1 MTIRKFIQPV
11 SLAFT
16 LGLIA
21 LGFSGAQAREI
32 GPYPHSRVTLVTDA
46 KPGDRDDLLLRDFA
60 KFLGSA
66 MGLTFEVKNMVGAGG
81 ATAMAYVAK
90 APPDGS
96 VFYATTPTYIQ
107 TSIMSKPEIGYD
119 ALEPIANVF
128 QDPEVIFTR
137 ADSPSKTL
145 KEAFEQA
152 RKDSGKSK
160 WGAGASPL
168 ERGALEQIARKENLK
183 VTVVPNTDRANIMAN
198 VLKGTFEIGIG
209 EVHELEALL
218 QAGKIRI
225 LATLTH
231 NRLPFLPNV
240 PTTQEQ
246 GVNVIVRK
254 FRGLAGPRGI
264 PSSAIIRI
272 ESGLTHVLETE
283 AYRSAYS
290 KSSLLPAYMIRA
302 ELNNFIADFASELIV
317 SMKELGL
324 IKK

>member
-1 MTIRKFIQPV
+1 MIIRKFIQPL
-11 SLAFT
+11 SLAFV
-16 LGLIA
+16 LCLA
-21 LGFSGAQAREI
+21 AVGFSDAQARII

-66 MGLTFEVKNMVGAGG
+66 MGVSFEVENMGG

-107 TSIMSKPEIGYD
+107 TSIMSKPAIGYD

-137 ADSPSKTL
+137 ADSPLRSL
-145 KEAFEQA
+145 KEAFDQA
-152 RKDSGKSK
+152 RKNSGKSK
-160 WGAGASPL
+160 WGAGTSPL

-183 VTVVPNTDRANIMAN
+183 VTVVPNTDRANIMTN
-198 VLKGTFEIGIG
+198 VLKGTFDIGVG
-209 EVHELEALL
+209 EVHEVEALL

-231 NRLPFLPNV
+231 NRLPFLPDV
-240 PTTQEQ
+240 PTTHEQ
-246 GVNVIVRK
+246 GVNVIIRK

-264 PSSAIIRI
+264 PSSAIVRI

-283 AYRSAYS
+283 PYRSAYS
-290 KSSLLPAYMIRA
+290 KSGLLPAYMIRA
-302 ELNNFIADFASELIV
+302 ELNNFIADFASELTV
-317 SMKELGL
+317 TMKEIGL

>member
-1 MTIRKFIQPV
+1 MTIRKFIQPL
-11 SLAFT
+11 SLAFA
-16 LGLIA
+16 LGLA
-21 LGFSGAQAREI
+21 AVGLSDAQARII

-66 MGLTFEVKNMVGAGG
+66 MGVSFEVENMGG

-107 TSIMSKPEIGYD
+107 TSITSKPEIGYD

-152 RKDSGKSK
+152 RKNYGKSK

-183 VTVVPNTDRANIMAN
+183 VTVVPNTDRADIMTN

-218 QAGKIRI
+218 QTGKIRI

-231 NRLPFLPNV
+231 NRLPFLSDV

-264 PSSAIIRI
+264 PSSAIVRI

-290 KSSLLPAYMIRA
+290 KSGLLPAYMVRA
-302 ELNNFIADFASELIV
+302 ELNNFIADFASELTV
-317 SMKELGL
+317 SMKEVGL

>member
-1 MTIRKFIQPV
+1 MTFRKLIQPV
-11 SLAFT
+11 SVAFA

-21 LGFSGAQAREI
+21 IGFSGAQARVI
-32 GPYPHSRVTLVTDA
+32 GPYPHSLVTLVTDA
-46 KPGDRDDLLLRDFA
+46 KPGERDDLLLRDFA

-66 MGLTFEVKNMVGAGG
+66 MGLTFEVKNIVGAGG

-119 ALEPIANVF
+119 ALEPVVNVF

-137 ADSPSKTL
+137 ADSTSKTL
-145 KEAFEQA
+145 KEAFDLA
-152 RKDSGKSK
+152 RKNSGKSK
-160 WGAGASPL
+160 WGAGSSPL

-183 VTVVPNTDRANIMAN
+183 ITVVPIADRASLMSN

-209 EVHELEALL
+209 EVHELESLL

-231 NRLPFLPNV
+231 NRLPMLPDV

-264 PSSAIIRI
+264 PSSAIVRI

-290 KSSLLPAYMIRA
+290 KSGLLPAYMVRA
-302 ELNNFIADFASELIV
+302 ELNNFIADFASELTG

>member
-1 MTIRKFIQPV
+1 MTICKFIQPLT
-11 SLAFT
+11 LAFA
-16 LGLIA
+16 LGLTAIGVA
-21 LGFSGAQAREI
+21 DAQARVI
-32 GPYPHSRVTLVTDA
+32 GPYPHSRVTLVTEA
-46 KPGDRDDLLLRDFA
+46 KPGDRDDLLLRDLA
-60 KFLGSA
+60 KFLGST
-66 MGLTFEVKNMVGAGG
+66 MGVSFEVKNMAGASG
-81 ATAMAYVAK
+81 AAAMAYVSK

-137 ADSPSKTL
+137 ADSPSKSL

-152 RKDSGKSK
+152 RKNSGKSK
-160 WGAGASPL
+160 WGAGTSPL

-183 VTVVPNTDRANIMAN
+183 ITVVPNMDRANIMSN

-209 EVHELEALL
+209 EVHEVEALL

-225 LATLTH
+225 LATLTQ
-231 NRLPFLPNV
+231 NRLPSLPDV
-240 PTTQEQ
+240 PTTHEQ

-264 PSSAIIRI
+264 PSPAIVRI

-290 KSSLLPAYMIRA
+290 KSGLLPAYMVRA
-302 ELNNFIADFASELIV
+302 EVNNFIADFARELTV
-317 SMKELGL
+317 SMKEIGL
-324 IKK
+324 IK